1 MYPMDKIYK
10 LPHSIFIR
18 LKKMVFEKKS
28 EDAVGL
34 GTQAWNIADGFTKIK
49 ILRLIIQ
56 LDLDEEIALFGRK
69 DDLDQT
75 PFEEIPYKRVESF
88 EKFIFHLRQLIGNCK
103 FAIEKGIDEKII
115 QQFEERIDQVEAVS
129 DGIASFFVNEVTK
142 ENSLSINEKHFKS
155 CMTILQNIKNELNF
169 PVNRAGLI
177 FRQGEEL
184 DLDQVMRSIE
194 EGG

>member
-1 MYPMDKIYK
+1 MA
-10 LPHSIFIR
+10 FN
-18 LKKMVFEKKS
+18 KKEAG

-56 LDLDEEIALFGRK
+56 LDLDEEIAMFGRK
-69 DDLDQT
+69 DDQDQT
-75 PFEEIPYKRVESF
+75 SYEEIPYKRVEAF

-103 FAIEKGIDEKII
+103 FAIEKGLDEKII
-115 QQFEERIDQVEAVS
+115 NQIEERIDQVDAVG
-129 DGIASFFVNEVTK
+129 DGIASHFFNDVTK
-142 ENSLSINEKHFKS
+142 ENSLIINEAHFKK
-155 CMTILQNIKNELNF
+155 CFRILQNVKDELNF

-184 DLDQVMRSIE
+184 DLDMIMRSIE
-194 EGG
+194 DGG

>member
-1 MYPMDKIYK
+1 MAFT
-10 LPHSIFIR
+10 SIG
-18 LKKMVFEKKS
+18 KAS
-28 EDAVGL
+28 GEDAVGL

-56 LDLDEEIALFGRK
+56 LDIDEEIAKFGRK
-69 DDLDQT
+69 DETDQVLDTQ
-75 PFEEIPYKRVESF
+75 IPYRRVDAF

-103 FAIEKGIDEKII
+103 FAIEKGLDEKII
-115 QQFEERIDQVEAVS
+115 AQFLDRIDQVDEVG
-129 DGIASFFVNEVTK
+129 DGIADNFINDVTK
-142 ENSLSINEKHFKS
+142 ETELKINEEHFKK
-155 CMTILQNIKNELNF
+155 CFTILQNIKNELNF

-184 DLDQVMRSIE
+184 NLDEIMRSVE